1 MGMGIGGRWWT
12 GGGGLG
18 VELRGRLGEGAMRR
32 GGAEWGCGVWG
43 LGRWSG
49 QALCNVCGKILTVC
63 GKILKQVW

>member
-1 MGMGIGGRWWT
+1 M
-12 GGGGLG
+12 G

-49 QALCNVCGKILTVC
+49 QALCSVC
-63 GKILKQVW
+63 GKILKVCGNFWVGSCGLCKLRGG